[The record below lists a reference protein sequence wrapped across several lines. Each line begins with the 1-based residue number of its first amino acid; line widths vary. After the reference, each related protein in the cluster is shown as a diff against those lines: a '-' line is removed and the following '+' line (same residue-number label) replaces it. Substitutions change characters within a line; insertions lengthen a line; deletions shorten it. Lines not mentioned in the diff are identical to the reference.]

1 MRVEIDVLYLRI
13 LFTSIGQKH
22 TFGQY
27 VTQVSVRF
35 DFLMVLNGR
44 FDCAIN
50 LASEAINFVF
60 TQCAVCVSVAPVQ
73 DGSGWVGEQRLGTIE
88 MWPIV

>member
-60 TQCAVCVSVAPVQ
+60 TQCAVCCVCFG
-73 DGSGWVGEQRLGTIE
+73 GSGARWIRMGGRTEIGNH
-88 MWPIV
+88 